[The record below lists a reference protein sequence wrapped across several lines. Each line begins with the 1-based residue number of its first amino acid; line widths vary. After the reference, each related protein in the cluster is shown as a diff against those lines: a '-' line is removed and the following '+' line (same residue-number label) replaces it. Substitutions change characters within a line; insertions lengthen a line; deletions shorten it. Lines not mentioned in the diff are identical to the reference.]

1 MHKPYPFGLLVLLC
15 TLLFSC
21 QVLAENSNDVEE
33 NRYAIKHLEPANWW
47 VGMNYHQVELMVHG
61 DNISATQPQIN
72 YPGVQILSVVKT
84 DNPNYL
90 FVTIDI
96 AAHTKPG
103 KFPIEFQLDGKI
115 QSRFEY
121 ELLAREKDSA
131 QRQGF
136 SAKDAIYLI
145 TPDRFANGDTR
156 NDAVAGLT
164 EQPDRTFKGGRHG
177 GDIAGMTQHLGYIAN
192 MGFTQIWPNP
202 LTENNQPQ
210 YSYHGYAA
218 TNLYLTDA
226 RYGTN
231 QDFKNFVT
239 NAKQKGIGVIQD
251 IVLNHIGSHHWWMSD
266 MPAKDW
272 LNFPTDFVATT
283 HRRTAVQDPYADPQ
297 DKELFVS
304 GWFVKSM
311 PDLNQRNPQLA
322 NYLIQNTL
330 WWIEYAGLSGVRE
343 DTYGYADE
351 KFLSRWA
358 KTIMDEYPNFNLVG
372 EEWSPNPAVVAH
384 WQRGKVN
391 ASGHVPYMPSMMDFP
406 IHETLREVLIEEEA
420 WDKGFVRLY
429 EMLANDFIYPDPF
442 NLVIFPE
449 NHDTSRIYSYLNE
462 DAELFKM
469 AMVYMA
475 TMRGIPQFYYGS
487 EILMTSPRE
496 RDDGAVRA
504 DMPGG
509 WKGDTKNAF
518 TGKGLTAKEKESQ
531 QFIKTLLNW
540 RKNSEVIHRGKLR
553 HYAPQNGVY
562 AYVRYVDDKAVMVLL
577 NKNKQA
583 VTHPLL
589 AYRAFLDGKKKA
601 VDVLNKRKVDIT
613 KPLVLAAKSSLII
626 ELQ

>member
-1 MHKPYPFGLLVLLC
+1 MHKSYPFGLLFLLC
-15 TLLFSC
+15 ALLLPC
-21 QVLAENSNDVEE
+21 GVLAESSSALEE
-33 NRYAIKHLEPANWW
+33 NHHAIKHLEPANWW

-72 YPGVQILSVVKT
+72 YPGVQILYVVKT

-103 KFPIEFQLDGKI
+103 KFPIEFQHDGKP

-121 ELLAREKDSA
+121 ELLAREKNSA

-145 TPDRFANGDTR
+145 TPDRFANGDTT
-156 NDAVAGLT
+156 NDAVVGLT

-177 GDIAGMTQHLGYIAN
+177 GDIAGMTQQLDYIAN

-231 QDFKNFVT
+231 EEFKRFVAK
-239 NAKQKGIGVIQD
+239 AKQKGMGVIQD
-251 IVLNHIGSHHWWMSD
+251 IVLNHIGSKHWWMND

-272 LNFPTDFVATT
+272 LNFPAEFIATN
-283 HRRTAVQDPYADPQ
+283 HRRTTVQDPYADPQ

-311 PDLNQRNPQLA
+311 PDLNQRNPHLA
-322 NYLIQNTL
+322 NYLIQNSL
-330 WWIEYAGLSGVRE
+330 WWIEYAGLSGIRE

-351 KFLSRWA
+351 QFLSRWA
-358 KTIMDEYPNFNLVG
+358 KAIMDEYPNFNIVG
-372 EEWSPNPAVVAH
+372 EEWSTNPAVVAH
-384 WQRGKVN
+384 WQRGKEN
-391 ASGHVPYMPSMMDFP
+391 KSGHVSYMPSVMDFP

-429 EMLANDFIYPDPF
+429 EMLANDFVYPDPF

-462 DAELFKM
+462 DLGLFKM

-509 WKGDTKNAF
+509 WNGDTKNAF
-518 TGKGLTAKEKESQ
+518 TGKGLSAKERDAQ

-540 RKNSEVIHRGKLR
+540 RKNSVLIHSGKLQ
-553 HYAPQNGVY
+553 HFAPVDGIYVY
-562 AYVRYVDDKAVMVLL
+562 FRYLENKAVMVVL
-577 NKNKQA
+577 NKNKQEK
-583 VTHPLL
+583 TLDLKRFESLL
-589 AYRAFLDGKKKA
+589 AGKKKA
-601 VDVLNKRKVDIT
+601 VDVLNKRKVNIT
-613 KPLVLAAKSSLII
+613 KPLSITATSALII

>member
-1 MHKPYPFGLLVLLC
+1 MNKRYQLRLLILLC

-21 QVLAENSNDVEE
+21 PVLAEGSSTVEE

-61 DNISATQPQIN
+61 DNINATQPLID

-96 AAHTKPG
+96 AANTKPG
-103 KFPIEFQLDGKI
+103 RFTIEFQLNGKT
-115 QSRFEY
+115 QSHFDY
-121 ELLAREKDSA
+121 ALLEREKNSA

-145 TPDRFANGDTR
+145 TPDRFANGDTK

-164 EQPDRTFKGGRHG
+164 EQPDRAFKGGRHG
-177 GDIAGMTQHLGYIAN
+177 GDIAGMVQHLDYIEK

-231 QDFKNFVT
+231 EDFKNFVHK
-239 NAKQKGIGVIQD
+239 ARQKGIGVIQD
-251 IVLNHIGSHHWWMSD
+251 VVLNHIGSHHWWNTD
-266 MPAKDW
+266 LPARDW
-272 LNFPTDFVATT
+272 LNQQQAPMFTN
-283 HRRTAVQDPYADPQ
+283 HRRTSVQDPYASSL
-297 DKELFVS
+297 DKRRFVD
-304 GWFVKSM
+304 GWFVITM

-322 NYLIQNTL
+322 NYLIQNSL
-330 WWIEYAGLSGVRE
+330 WWIEYAGLSGIRE

-351 KFLSRWA
+351 QFLSRWA
-358 KTIMDEYPNFNLVG
+358 KTIMDEYPNFTIVG
-372 EEWSPNPAVVAH
+372 EEWSNNPAVVAH
-384 WQRGKVN
+384 WQRGKEN
-391 ASGHVPYMPSMMDFP
+391 KSGHVPYLPSMMDFP
-406 IHETLREVLIEEEA
+406 IHETLRQVLLEEES

-429 EMLANDFIYPDPF
+429 EMLANDFLYPDPF
-442 NLVIFPE
+442 NLVVFSE
-449 NHDTSRIYSYLNE
+449 NHDTSRIYSHLNE
-462 DAELFKM
+462 DVDLFKM
-469 AMVYMA
+469 AMVYTA

-487 EILMTSPRE
+487 EVLLTSPRE

-509 WKGDTKNAF
+509 WRGDTKSAF
-518 TGKGLTAKEKESQ
+518 TGKGLSAKEQEAQ
-531 QFIKTLLNW
+531 RFIKTLLNW

-553 HYAPQNGVY
+553 HYAPEKGVY
-562 AYVRYVDDKAVMVLL
+562 VYVRYLDDKAVIVFL
-577 NKNKQA
+577 NKNKQE
-583 VTHPLL
+583 VSHHLL
-589 AYRAFLDGKKKA
+589 AYREFLQGKKTA
-601 VDVLNKRKVDIT
+601 VDVISNRPVDIT
-613 KPLVLAAKSSLII
+613 KPLHIAAGASLVI